1 MHENLSRSRDLDVAK
16 GLGILL
22 VVVGHGYSH
31 STNIEVLIYGFHM
44 PFFFIVSGMIYG
56 QKQEQFRFD
65 FCKKIRTLIIP
76 YLFFEFM
83 WWLCIALMNVK
94 NTDWDGTEIAIK
106 AVFFRGNIAT
116 WYLPCLFLT
125 ELIFWMV
132 LHTGKFKY
140 FVIAVLYVLGVALP
154 GQLNESW
161 LTILRP
167 LVGVGFFAL
176 GYYGYKVF
184 QIKCN
189 GFINLGLTI
198 LYILI
203 AIHNGLILFYVRE
216 FHNIFLFV
224 ISSVIG
230 TYLVLRFSANITEM
244 ANRYNC
250 CNILFSRLCYWG
262 ENSLAIMCIHMF
274 VIEILRALD
283 YRLFNSFLPVLGE
296 SEGIFLGCVIMLCCE
311 MIIPVLNKY
320 FSFCIG
326 KKKSFYGGGHQD

>member
-1 MHENLSRSRDLDVAK
+1 M
-16 GLGILL
+16 
-22 VVVGHGYSH
+22 
-31 STNIEVLIYGFHM
+31 
-44 PFFFIVSGMIYG
+44 
-56 QKQEQFRFD
+56 
-65 FCKKIRTLIIP
+65 
-76 YLFFEFM
+76 
-83 WWLCIALMNVK
+83 
-94 NTDWDGTEIAIK
+94 
-106 AVFFRGNIAT
+106 
-116 WYLPCLFLT
+116 
-125 ELIFWMV
+125 
-132 LHTGKFKY
+132 
-140 FVIAVLYVLGVALP
+140 
-154 GQLNESW
+154 
-161 LTILRP
+161 
-167 LVGVGFFAL
+167 
-176 GYYGYKVF
+176 
-184 QIKCN
+184 
-189 GFINLGLTI
+189 
-198 LYILI
+198 
-203 AIHNGLILFYVRE
+203 
-216 FHNIFLFV
+216 FV